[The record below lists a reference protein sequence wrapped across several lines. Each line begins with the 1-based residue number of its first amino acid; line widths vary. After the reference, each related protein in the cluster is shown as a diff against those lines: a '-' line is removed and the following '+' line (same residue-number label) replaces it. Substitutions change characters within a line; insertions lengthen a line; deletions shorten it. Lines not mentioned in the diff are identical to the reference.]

1 MLRFDR
7 HADSLDETA
16 AIARDLAIVLRA
28 GDVVRLEG
36 ELGAGKTTFV
46 RSLAAALG
54 IDPGA
59 VSSPTFV
66 LANEYPN
73 PTDRPDLV
81 HLDCYRMSGRDEL
94 DDLGWDRIVGSGAI
108 VAVEWPERIDGA
120 LPGEAARVRISHTGE
135 TARGFEFLVPA
146 SWDERPGI
154 GGLEARR
161 ATTCPRT
168 GVPVEPDNPSW
179 PFADERARLADLH
192 GWLTEKHVISR
203 AFEQRDL
210 DEGVD

>member
-7 HADSLDETA
+7 HAESLDETA
-16 AIARDLAIVLRA
+16 DIARDLAIVLRA

-66 LANEYPN
+66 LVNEYAN
-73 PTDRPDLV
+73 PSGRPDLV
-81 HLDCYRMSGRDEL
+81 HMDCYRMSGPDEL
-94 DDLGWDRIVGSGAI
+94 DDLGWDRVIGSGAI
-108 VAVEWPERIDGA
+108 VAVEWPERIEGS
-120 LPGEAARVRISHTGE
+120 LPDDAARVRISHTGE
-135 TARGFEFLVPA
+135 SARSFEFLAPA

-154 GGLEARR
+154 GGLEARQP
-161 ATTCPRT
+161 TTCPRT
-168 GVPVEPDNPSW
+168 GVRVEADNPSW

-203 AFEQRDL
+203 AVEQRDL